1 MGWEGGHPRG
11 YGRYRR
17 VVPLQHLKGGFPLR
31 QGRPSAC
38 RGGSVAKCDRR
49 LGANDCA
56 LERRH
61 SETRR
66 CASPARGRQAPA
78 GCRIPDAVVVVIVAR
93 CLGWQQRHRQKR
105 QDHSIPRSG
114 SNESLLEHIDGVLL
128 SSMEPRVAA
137 STATPAATAPIV
149 AVVVAL
155 VVVVL
160 RRAAAVVVPPL
171 LRRPGRWVVV

>member
-1 MGWEGGHPRG
+1 MTVGWE
-11 YGRYRR
+11 
-17 VVPLQHLKGGFPLR
+17 
-31 QGRPSAC
+31 
-38 RGGSVAKCDRR
+38 
-49 LGANDCA
+49 ANDCA

-78 GCRIPDAVVVVIVAR
+78 GCRIPDAVVVVAR
-93 CLGWQQRHRQKR
+93 CLGWQQQHRQKR

-128 SSMEPRVAA
+128 SSMQPRVAA

-149 AVVVAL
+149 AVVVTL
-155 VVVVL
+155 VAVVL
-160 RRAAAVVVPPL
+160 RRAAAMVVPPL
-171 LRRPGRWVVV
+171 LCRPGRRVVV